1 MSTPVRTALGPRLH
15 AALLLTLVAALA
27 PPAAAQGLDL
37 QEALRAGAGA
47 RLGTETAFG
56 TETAPLEGALDPA
69 LYLVG
74 PGDAFAIST
83 GGQLPVQYRSVVSA
97 EGILLLPDVGS
108 FEVADRPLADVKREV
123 GAALARTYRNV
134 GTSVALA
141 EPRRFY
147 VHVSGAV
154 LDPGRVLVPPVPR
167 VEDALLLAMGGV
179 PPRQL
184 LESGPPRQA
193 LAVRALQAT
202 APSDLSPGAISSRA
216 DLLASDYEPAF
227 RNIRVERRDGE
238 VLLVDLL
245 RYYATGNPASN
256 PYLHDGDAVH
266 VPFFSP
272 DAEGVWVDG
281 AVAEPGVYDARPDDT
296 ARDLLVGARGA
307 SADDVSAVRLV
318 RAATAEAVVLGP
330 ADLAATPVGAG
341 DRLYVLDETSLLGT
355 AEAVGAVRFPAA
367 YRVVEGQTT
376 LRDLIEAAGGFEDD
390 ALVRGAYLERR
401 APSTPGERRLDVAAL
416 VADPTVEEE
425 LRQAALAAA
434 AYDRARLSPLDFLDR
449 QYLAREAVAY
459 QRVSVNVEAALSS
472 GAEAVAL
479 RDGDRLVVP
488 YDIGAVS
495 VIGQVVQGGYVPYVA
510 GRTVEEYI
518 AAAGGRGPG
527 ATDVYVVDAA
537 TGAYRPAAEAGP
549 LRSGDLIFVNRTP
562 VADDLVTQQLVIQ
575 ERQLQVQERRER
587 NEATFRLLTAIAQSL
602 SATAAVISVIILA
615 SR

>member
-1 MSTPVRTALGPRLH
+1 M
-15 AALLLTLVAALA
+15 
-27 PPAAAQGLDL
+27 
-37 QEALRAGAGA
+37 
-47 RLGTETAFG
+47 
-56 TETAPLEGALDPA
+56 
-69 LYLVG
+69 
-74 PGDAFAIST
+74 
-83 GGQLPVQYRSVVSA
+83 
-97 EGILLLPDVGS
+97 
-108 FEVADRPLADVKREV
+108 
-123 GAALARTYRNV
+123 
-134 GTSVALA
+134 
-141 EPRRFY
+141 
-147 VHVSGAV
+147 
-154 LDPGRVLVPPVPR
+154 
-167 VEDALLLAMGGV
+167 
-179 PPRQL
+179 
-184 LESGPPRQA
+184 
-193 LAVRALQAT
+193 
-202 APSDLSPGAISSRA
+202 
-216 DLLASDYEPAF
+216 
-227 RNIRVERRDGE
+227 
-238 VLLVDLL
+238 
-245 RYYATGNPASN
+245 
-256 PYLHDGDAVH
+256 
-266 VPFFSP
+266 
-272 DAEGVWVDG
+272 
-281 AVAEPGVYDARPDDT
+281 
-296 ARDLLVGARGA
+296 
-307 SADDVSAVRLV
+307 
-318 RAATAEAVVLGP
+318 
-330 ADLAATPVGAG
+330 
-341 DRLYVLDETSLLGT
+341 
-355 AEAVGAVRFPAA
+355 
-367 YRVVEGQTT
+367 
-376 LRDLIEAAGGFEDD
+376 
-390 ALVRGAYLERR
+390 RGAYLERR

-459 QRVSVNVEAALSS
+459 QRVSVNVEAALAS